1 MIGQQLVRKE
11 PDGTW
16 VYKTPI
22 SADQL
27 VPSIDIDEY
36 GLWVRAVIE
45 HKEVR
50 DDGRAVPVDAE
61 DISLRD
67 MVTAISKGKCS
78 FGIHEHS

>member
-36 GLWVRAVIE
+36 GLWVRAAIE